1 MPRKPTQAQCKV
13 LAGSPLILAA
23 SDEQRIR
30 EEWRKRERVYKA
42 AMRRYREW
50 CKDFAHTDAE
60 AAKYKNGSPASN
72 ALIRA
77 CAAAKGKR

>member
-30 EEWRKRERVYKA
+30 EEWKRMERVYRA
-42 AMRRYREW
+42 AMRFSKADVAWREGNG
-50 CKDFAHTDAE
+50 DAE
-60 AAKYKNGSPASN
+60 KLTIAEHDLHK
-72 ALIRA
+72 A
-77 CAAAKGKR
+77 CAAARKK